1 MAEYELPE
9 SPIILKLAN
18 LRQAVEW
25 IAFGLKPI
33 PEPYE
38 LITRYGIN
46 EIQNTN
52 SEEIDCAKRLLC
64 LALFEE
70 KIIATSQKEGDPP
83 HTAYEHPPY
92 YEIPFIYWLFHRI
105 QWDESKLLVYKGKA
119 FFNIFLSTEDL
130 YKIFPYPSL
139 KRKSAKTDYTRPS
152 YLSPYMQLLD
162 LAVKEFNINEKNQP
176 PTKIL
181 FEWFFDK
188 LEKVPGEK
196 YHSKSKAKMLATFAR
211 EPEAQKGG
219 LKKLNINH
227 SK

>member
-9 SPIILKLAN
+9 SPIILKLAT

-38 LITRYGIN
+38 LLTLYGIRD
-46 EIQNTN
+46 IQETN
-52 SEEIDCAKRLLC
+52 SKEIDCAKRLLC

-70 KIIATSQKEGDPP
+70 RIIATSQKEGDPP
-83 HTAYEHPPY
+83 YTAYEHPPY
-92 YEIPFIYWLFHRI
+92 YEIPFMYWLFYRI
-105 QWDESKLLVYKGKA
+105 QWDEYKLLVYKGKA
-119 FFNIFLSTEDL
+119 FFNIHFKTEDL
-130 YKIFPYPSL
+130 YKVFPYPSL
-139 KRKSAKTDYTRPS
+139 KRKSVKTEHTTRPS

-162 LAVKEFNINEKNQP
+162 LVVKEFNINEKNQP

-181 FEWFFDK
+181 FEWA

-196 YHSKSKAKMLATFAR
+196 Y
-211 EPEAQKGG
+211 
-219 LKKLNINH
+219 
-227 SK
+227 